1 MLTRVDVWT
10 PGMGLVVD
18 VAAGGGA
25 LWPPSDFIAAYVFN
39 VLAFSEP
46 NLYPYVTTK

>member
-1 MLTRVDVWT
+1 MDVWT
-10 PGMGLVVD
+10 RGMGLAGD

-25 LWPPSDFIAAYVFN
+25 PWPPSDFIAAYVFN